1 MTMSD
6 TKTNWPSSLDDSELD
21 ELDAY
26 YKAGIKPAEIADLIV
41 KALGFTAIAI
51 GVAQ

>member
-1 MTMSD
+1 VSV
-6 TKTNWPSSLDDSELD
+6 PASEL
-21 ELDAY
+21 EGY
-26 YKAGIKPAEIADLIV
+26 YGGGIKPNELADLIV